1 MFVPNFGPIGVQ
13 MWPPGGVSRKCKSA
27 ISEVTMIAVV
37 TKLLL
42 YVYLVRLYFMSGE
55 FVI

>member
-1 MFVPNFGPIGVQ
+1 MSAPNIGPIGVQ
-13 MWPPGGVSRKCKSA
+13 MWPPGGVTQKRKSV
-27 ISEVTMIAVV
+27 ISEVTMIARF

-42 YVYLVRLYFMSGE
+42 YVYLVRLHFMSGG